1 MTQSLNGSMVQSKAE
16 LRRELTLLDATLIGV
31 GSMVGSG
38 IFLDVPGLVASSLR
52 GSMLALA
59 LWVLGGAVSL
69 AGALCISELSSR
81 MPYAGGQFVY
91 LREGLGPLSAFL
103 YGWASLLIIQTNA
116 IAAVALAFATYLTP
130 FIPLPGYG
138 LKLVAIG
145 AIFSLTLANTRSL
158 RAGASTQNIFSLSKG
173 LALAGLILLCLWPGS
188 QHLQALRPFWPD
200 AWHASLVGSFGSA
213 LVGSLW
219 AYDGWIC
226 IAMVAGEVKM
236 PAKNLPRAL
245 LFSTGIVA
253 VLYSLVNLGY
263 FRILSFPVA
272 QTSSL
277 VAADAAQIVLPH
289 WGRRLFAATVIVAT
303 FGTAAAFVLSCPRI
317 YFAMAREGL
326 FFRFLGNIHPRYTTP
341 AAAILLQGAI
351 AALLTL
357 TGGYIR
363 LFSNAMF
370 AEFLFYG
377 LSVLALMVLR
387 RKCPHAPMT
396 QPPDHLTPAYP
407 LTPDTWHLTP
417 ALYPWL
423 PLAFLAFSAWFVIN
437 MLVQDLRGTWPVAAL
452 VAAGFPVYWIWK
464 KLGH

>member
-1 MTQSLNGSMVQSKAE
+1 MIESE
-16 LRRELTLLDATLIGV
+16 LRRELTLFDATLLGV

-38 IFLDVPGLVASSLR
+38 IFLDVPGLVASSVG

-59 LWVLGGAVSL
+59 VWIVAGGVSL

-81 MPYAGGQFVY
+81 MPHTGGQFVY

-103 YGWASLLIIQTNA
+103 YGWASLLVIQTNA
-116 IAAVALAFATYLTP
+116 IAAVALAFASYLTP

-145 AIFSLTLANTRSL
+145 AILLLTLANRRSL
-158 RAGASTQNIFSLSKG
+158 RAGANTLNIFSLAKG
-173 LALAGLILLCLWPGS
+173 LALAGLVLLCLWPGGERRGN
-188 QHLQALRPFWPD
+188 LQPLWPE

-226 IAMVAGEVKM
+226 IAMVGGEVKM

-245 LFSTGIVA
+245 LLSTGIVA
-253 VLYSLVNLGY
+253 ALYTLANLGY
-263 FRILSFPVA
+263 FRILSFSAA
-272 QTSSL
+272 QGSSL
-277 VAADAAQIVLPH
+277 VAADAAQVAFPH
-289 WGRRLFAATVIVAT
+289 WGRQLFAGTVVVAT
-303 FGTAAAFVLSCPRI
+303 FGTAAAFILSCPRI
-317 YFAMAREGL
+317 YYAMAREGH
-326 FFRFLGNIHPRYTTP
+326 FFRFLGKVHPRYSTP

-357 TGGYIR
+357 TGGYVR

-377 LSVLALMVLR
+377 LSVLALIKIR
-387 RKCPHAPMT
+387 RRQSAPMESG
-396 QPPDHLTPAYP
+396 PEADSAYRV
-407 LTPDTWHLTP
+407 
-417 ALYPWL
+417 AFYPWL
-423 PLAFLAFSAWFVIN
+423 PTGFLAFSAWFVVN
-437 MLVQDLRGTWPVAAL
+437 MLVRDFRGTWPVAAL
-452 VAAGFPVYWIWK
+452 LATGFPVYWVWK
-464 KLGH
+464 RWGTR